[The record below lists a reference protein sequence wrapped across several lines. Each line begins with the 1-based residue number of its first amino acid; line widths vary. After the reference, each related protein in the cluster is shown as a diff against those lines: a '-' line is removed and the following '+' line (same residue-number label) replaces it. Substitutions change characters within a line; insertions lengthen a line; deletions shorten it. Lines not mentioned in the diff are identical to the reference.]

1 MLFPDYVILVLSI
14 FIIAVSALQTTRED
28 VMEAFTGSNHDLFKN
43 KKQMGAELVLNRV
56 MLVLGILFLIM
67 VIWSNSLD
75 RFFNVK

>member
-28 VMEAFTGSNHDLFKN
+28 VMEAFTGSNQDLFKN

-75 RFFNVK
+75 RFFNV